1 MLISVEL
8 GEFEMRRW
16 LTWSVFYE
24 LTEIY
29 TAPLNIMWFVL
40 GVAIA
45 QYRVGVV
52 NWLNVGLCLVAV
64 FIFDLAVNVSDN
76 YYDYLHAHD
85 RAGYAAKTN
94 PIGRLALPVAG
105 VGRLAL
111 ALYGLSLL
119 PGIWLVLRTGWLVL
133 VLGLIGYVI
142 GIFYTAGP
150 HPINATPWCET
161 VVALSIAF
169 LIQLTCVVVSTYG
182 VQPLTWA
189 TVGVTFLLCLPL
201 TLIFFTIQLAN
212 NTADRDEDILNQRYT
227 LAYYL
232 GKPGSVKLI
241 QAFLVIGSLWPLVNW
256 WLQLAPAITGL
267 VSLLLPLMWLGMR
280 PFFAV
285 QNKRQTFMTTV
296 KSASLFFIAYPLL
309 FAVGVWVI

>member
-1 MLISVEL
+1 
-8 GEFEMRRW
+8 MRRW
-16 LTWSVFYE
+16 LTWPIFYE

-45 QYRVGVV
+45 QSRLGVV
-52 NWLNVGLCLVAV
+52 NWVNVVLGLVTV

-85 RAGYAAKTN
+85 RQGYAQQTN
-94 PIGRLALPVAG
+94 PLGRLQLPVKG
-105 VGRLAL
+105 VGQLAL
-111 ALYGLSLL
+111 GLYILALV
-119 PGIWLVLRTGWLVL
+119 PGTWLVLRTGWLVL
-133 VLGLIGYVI
+133 LLGIIGYVI

-169 LIQLTCVVVSTYG
+169 LIQLTCVVVSSYG
-182 VQPLTWA
+182 VRPLTWA

-201 TLIFFTIQLAN
+201 TLIFFTLQLAN
-212 NTADRDEDILNQRYT
+212 NTADREEDILNHRYT

-232 GKPGSVKLI
+232 GQRGAIKLM
-241 QAFLVIGSLWPLVNW
+241 QGCLVVGSLWPLIN
-256 WLQLAPAITGL
+256 LALRLAPPITGL
-267 VSLLLPLMWLGMR
+267 VVLLLPLMWWGMR
-280 PFFAV
+280 PFFAKPD
-285 QNKRQTFMTTV
+285 KRQTFMTTV
-296 KSASLFFIAYPLL
+296 KSASIFFIAYPIL
-309 FAVGVWVI
+309 FVLGTWL

>member
-1 MLISVEL
+1 
-8 GEFEMRRW
+8 MRKKW
-16 LTWSVFYE
+16 LTWPVFYE

-29 TAPLNIMWFVL
+29 TAPLNVMWFVL

-45 QYRVGVV
+45 QFHLGTV

-76 YYDYLHAHD
+76 YYDYRHAID
-85 RAGYAAKTN
+85 REGYAQKTN
-94 PIGRLALPVAG
+94 PIGRLDLPLAG

-111 ALYGLSLL
+111 SLYLLSLL
-119 PGIWLVLRTGWLVL
+119 PGIWLVLRTGWLVFALGILGYL
-133 VLGLIGYVI
+133 V

-150 HPINATPWCET
+150 HPINATPLCET

-169 LIQLTCVVVSTYG
+169 LIQLTCVIVSTYG
-182 VQPLTWA
+182 QHSLTWSV
-189 TVGVTFLLCLPL
+189 VGITFLLCLPL

-232 GKPGSVKLI
+232 GKRGSVRLI
-241 QAFLVIGSLWPLVNW
+241 QAFLIIGGVWPLFNALVGI
-256 WLQLAPAITGL
+256 APL
-267 VSLLLPLMWLGMR
+267 VTIWVVLLLPIMWQGMK
-280 PFFAV
+280 PFFEV
-285 QNKRQTFMTTV
+285 QDKQKTFITTV
-296 KSASLFFIAYPLL
+296 KSASLFFILYPVL
-309 FAVGVWVI
+309 FVLGTWL

>member
-1 MLISVEL
+1 
-8 GEFEMRRW
+8 MRKW
-16 LTWSVFYE
+16 LTWPVFYE

-29 TAPLNIMWFVL
+29 TAPLNVMWFVL

-45 QYRVGVV
+45 QYHLGTV
-52 NWLNVGLCLVAV
+52 NWFNVGLCLVEV

-76 YYDYLHAHD
+76 YYDYQHALD
-85 RAGYAAKTN
+85 RVDYARNTN
-94 PIGRLALPVAG
+94 PIGRLNLPAAG

-111 ALYGLSLL
+111 GLYLLSLL
-119 PGIWLVLRTGWLVL
+119 PGIWLVGRTGWLVL
-133 VLGLIGYVI
+133 LLGLLGYVI

-150 HPINATPWCET
+150 HPINATPLCET

-182 VQPLTWA
+182 QRPMTW
-189 TVGVTFLLCLPL
+189 TMVGTTFLLCLPL

-212 NTADRDEDILNQRYT
+212 NTADRDEDIRNHRYT

-232 GKPGSVKLI
+232 GKPGAVRLI
-241 QAFLVIGSLWPLVNW
+241 QLFLILGSLWPIVNV
-256 WLQLAPAITGL
+256 LLGIAPVVTLGA
-267 VSLLLPLMWLGMR
+267 VLLLPFMWRGMR

-285 QNKRQTFMTTV
+285 QDKKRTFITTV
-296 KSASLFFIAYPLL
+296 KSASLFFLLYPIL
-309 FAVGVWVI
+309 FVVGTWF

>member
-1 MLISVEL
+1 
-8 GEFEMRRW
+8 MRKW
-16 LTWSVFYE
+16 LNWSVFYE

-29 TAPLNIMWFVL
+29 MAPLNIMWFVL

-45 QYRVGVV
+45 QYHLGVV

-85 RAGYAAKTN
+85 RAGYAQKTN
-94 PIGRLALPVAG
+94 PIGRLQLPVKG
-105 VGRLAL
+105 VGQLAL
-111 ALYGLSLL
+111 LLYAISLI
-119 PGIWLVLRTGWLVL
+119 PGIILVLRTGWLVL
-133 VLGLIGYVI
+133 LLGLIGYII

-182 VQPLTWA
+182 VQPLTWS

-212 NTADRDEDILNQRYT
+212 NTADRDEDILNHRYT

-232 GKPGSVKLI
+232 GKGGSVKLI
-241 QAFLVIGSLWPLVNW
+241 QAFLIIGSLWPLVNW
-256 WLQLAPAITGL
+256 WLQLAPAITSL
-267 VSLLLPLMWLGMR
+267 AVLLLPIMWLGMR
-280 PFFAV
+280 PFFKV
-285 QNKRQTFMTTV
+285 QDKRKTFMATI
-296 KSASLFFIAYPLL
+296 KSASLFFILYPVL
-309 FAVGVWVI
+309 FVVGTWL

>member
-1 MLISVEL
+1 
-8 GEFEMRRW
+8 MRRW
-16 LTWSVFYE
+16 LTWPVFYE

-29 TAPLNIMWFVL
+29 TAPLNVMWFIL

-45 QYRVGVV
+45 QYHLGVV
-52 NWLNVGLCLVAV
+52 NWVNVLLCLVTV

-76 YYDYLHAHD
+76 YYDYQHAVD
-85 RAGYAAKTN
+85 REGYAQKTN
-94 PIGRLALPVAG
+94 PIGRLQLPTKG
-105 VGRLAL
+105 VGQLAIGLYVLAL
-111 ALYGLSLL
+111 V

-133 VLGLIGYVI
+133 LLGIGGYLI

-150 HPINATPWCET
+150 HPINATPLCET

-182 VQPLTWA
+182 QRPLTWS

-212 NTADRDEDILNQRYT
+212 NTADREEDILNHRYT

-232 GKPGSVKLI
+232 GQAGSVKLI
-241 QAFLVIGSLWPLVNW
+241 QTFVILGSLWPLVN
-256 WLQLAPAITGL
+256 LVLRIAPLSTGFA
-267 VSLLLPLMWLGMR
+267 VLLLPLMWRGMR
-280 PFFAV
+280 PFFKV
-285 QNKRQTFMTTV
+285 QDKQQTFMSTV
-296 KSASLFFIAYPLL
+296 KSASLFFILYPVL
-309 FAVGVWVI
+309 FVMGAWL